1 MRPLINLALRQ
12 DNEEAADLREL
23 IPTVRY
29 DARTVQQNAG
39 PLERFAALSCQVLL
53 LGGTRSIGYLRTGLD
68 ALSKVLPNARRVTFD
83 HIGHLAADDSGKPSV
98 VADELRSF
106 FG

>member
-23 IPTVRY
+23 IPTMRY
-29 DARTVQQNAG
+29 DARTVPQSAG
-39 PLERFAALSCQVLL
+39 PLERLAAVSCQDLL
-53 LGGTRSIGYLRTGLD
+53 LGGTRSIWSLRTGLD
-68 ALSKVLPNARRVTFD
+68 ALSKVLPQARRVTFD
-83 HIGHLAADDSGKPSV
+83 HIGHLAADDSGKPSL
-98 VADELRSF
+98 VADELRTF